1 VSSSPD
7 VARVREFHLVRLG
20 LIVAGSLVVL
30 AAIGYGVAYTIVG
43 NGLPPN
49 TTVSGASFNNV
60 AVGRMSEAAATAK
73 VAAAVGPRATA
84 PMTLTVAG
92 QAFALDPATSGL
104 TVDPA
109 SAVATSRR
117 RDATPAGL
125 WKALFAHPK
134 LTLAVSVDTAKLGTA
149 VTAINAKIVG
159 GGHDGSIVFHGATPV
174 AIAPVTGLAI
184 QHDQAVA
191 VIKAAYLTSTAPVAL
206 PVETIQPSVTAAAV
220 QQALTTIAQPA
231 VAAPIAVVAGSNSVQ
246 VSPAVI
252 AANLTFRS
260 SGGALVP
267 VLNSDGIVSTIGTSA
282 FASLQTPSKDA
293 SFDVKSGTPVLVP
306 SVEGGTADLSNLG
319 SSIAAVL
326 TQPAPRTVTV
336 PAMGVDPAFTT
347 ADAEKLGVKEM
358 VSTFTTHHPCCASRV
373 TNIHTI
379 ANIVDGAIV
388 MPGATFSLNKFV
400 GQRDTARGFVEA
412 PEIEDGLFE
421 DSVGGGVS
429 QFATTLYNAV
439 FFAGLK
445 DIEHH
450 PHSYYISRYPA
461 GREATVSWPSPNL
474 IFQNNEPTAIVITTS
489 YTGTSLTVTFWGTK
503 YYDVTSTSSARY
515 APTTTGTVYN
525 PRPDCEASTGEPGFQ
540 IDVTQ
545 TLSQNGVVVKV
556 NNLHTKYDPEPIII
570 CGPSPSPTPGGSGP
584 PSGTPSPGTPTT
596 GIPTTGT
603 PTTGTPPSTSPSAK
617 PSAKPTH

>member
-1 VSSSPD
+1 MSSSTNA
-7 VARVREFHLVRLG
+7 ARVRSLHLLRIS
-20 LIVAGSLVVL
+20 LISAGSLVVL
-30 AAIGYGVAYTIVG
+30 AAIAYGVAYAIVG
-43 NGLPPN
+43 SGVLPN
-49 TTVSGASFNNV
+49 TTVSGPSLSDV
-60 AVGRMSEAAATAK
+60 SVGRMSPAAATAK
-73 VAAAVGPRATA
+73 VAAAIGPRASA
-84 PMTLTVAG
+84 PMTLTVSG

-109 SAVATSRR
+109 SALAARGH
-117 RDATPAGL
+117 RDPTPVGL
-125 WKALFAHPK
+125 WKALFAHPR
-134 LTLAVSVDTAKLGTA
+134 LSLAASVDTAKLSTA
-149 VTAINAKIVG
+149 VTALNSKIVG
-159 GGHDGSIVFHGATPV
+159 GGHDGGIEFHGATPV

-184 QHDQAVA
+184 DHDRAVA
-191 VIKAAYLTSTAPVAL
+191 AIKAAYLTSTAPVAL

-220 QQALTTIAQPA
+220 QRALTTIAQPA
-231 VAAPIAVVAGSNSVQ
+231 VASPITLTAGSNSVQ
-246 VSPAVI
+246 VTPAVI
-252 AANLTFRS
+252 AANLTFRAS
-260 SGGALVP
+260 DGALVP
-267 VLNSDGIVSTIGTSA
+267 VLNSEGIEAAVGSSA

-293 SFDVKSGTPVLVP
+293 SFDVRSGTPVLIP
-306 SVEGGTADLSNLG
+306 SVEGGTADLSKLG
-319 SSIAAVL
+319 ASISAVL
-326 TQPAPRTVTV
+326 TQPAPRTIAV
-336 PAMGVDPAFTT
+336 PAKGVDPAFTT

-379 ANIVDGAIV
+379 ANIVNGAIV
-388 MPGATFSLNKFV
+388 MPGATFSLNQFV
-400 GQRDTARGFVEA
+400 GQRDTKRGFVVA
-412 PEIEDGLFE
+412 PEIQDGLFE

-489 YTGTSLTVTFWGTK
+489 YTGTSVTVTFWGTK

-515 APTTTGTVYN
+515 APTKAGIVYN
-525 PRPDCEASTGEPGFQ
+525 PRPDCEAATEEDGFQ

-545 TLSQNGVVVKV
+545 TLSQNGVPVQV
-556 NNLHTKYDPEPIII
+556 NHLHTKYDAEPTII

-584 PSGTPSPGTPTT
+584 PTPGAPTPGAPTGTPSVT
-596 GIPTTGT
+596 
-603 PTTGTPPSTSPSAK
+603 PSTSPSAK
-617 PSAKPTH
+617 PSSKPTH

>member
-1 VSSSPD
+1 VSSSTL
-7 VARVREFHLVRLG
+7 ATRVRSLHLLRIA
-20 LIVAGSLVVL
+20 LIAAGSLVVL
-30 AAIGYGVAYTIVG
+30 AAIGYGVAYAIVG
-43 NGLPPN
+43 SGVLPN
-49 TTVSGASFNNV
+49 TTVSGPSLGDV
-60 AVGRMSEAAATAK
+60 SVGRMSPAAATAK
-73 VAAAVGPRATA
+73 VAAAIEPRASA
-84 PMTLTVAG
+84 PITLTVSG
-92 QAFALDPATSGL
+92 QAFALDPAVSGL

-109 SAVATSRR
+109 AAVATGGR

-125 WKALFAHPK
+125 WKALFAHPRLK
-134 LTLAVSVDTAKLGTA
+134 LAVAVDSAKLGAA
-149 VTAINAKIVG
+149 VTALNSKIVG
-159 GGHDGSIVFHGATPV
+159 GGHDGAVVFHGTTPT
-174 AIAPVTGLAI
+174 AIAPVTGIAI
-184 QHDQAVA
+184 SHDQAVA
-191 VIKAAYLTSTAPVAL
+191 AIKAAYLTSTAPVVL

-220 QQALTTIAQPA
+220 QIALTTVAQPA
-231 VAAPIAVVAGSNSVQ
+231 VASPITLVVGTNTVQ

-252 AANLTFRS
+252 AANLTFQP
-260 SGGALVP
+260 SGGVLVP
-267 VLNSDGIVSTIGTSA
+267 VLNSQGIEDAVGSTA

-306 SVEGGTADLSNLG
+306 SVEGGTADLSKLG
-319 SSIAAVL
+319 SSISAVL
-326 TQPAPRTVTV
+326 TQPAPRTIIV
-336 PAMGVDPAFTT
+336 PAKGVDPAFTT
-347 ADAEKLGVKEM
+347 ADAQKLGVKEM

-379 ANIVDGAIV
+379 ANIVNGAIV

-400 GQRDTARGFVEA
+400 GQRDTKRGFVVA
-412 PEIEDGLFE
+412 PEIQDGLFE

-439 FFAGLK
+439 FFAGIK
-445 DIEHH
+445 DITHT

-525 PRPDCEASTGEPGFQ
+525 PRPDCEASAGEGGFQ
-540 IDVTQ
+540 IDITQ
-545 TLSQNGVVVKV
+545 TLSQNGVVVNV
-556 NNLHTKYDPEPIII
+556 NHIHTKYQPEPIII
-570 CGPSPSPTPGGSGP
+570 CGPSPSPSPGGSGP
-584 PSGTPSPGTPTT
+584 PTGTPSPGTS
-596 GIPTTGT
+596 TGT
-603 PTTGTPPSTSPSAK
+603 PSATPSKS

>member
-1 VSSSPD
+1 
-7 VARVREFHLVRLG
+7 
-20 LIVAGSLVVL
+20 
-30 AAIGYGVAYTIVG
+30 IVG
-43 NGLPPN
+43 SGVLPN
-49 TTVSGASFNNV
+49 TTVSGPALADV
-60 AVGRMSEAAATAK
+60 AIGRMSPAAATTK
-73 VAAAVGPRATA
+73 VAASIRPRASA
-84 PMTLTVAG
+84 PITLTVSG

-109 SAVATSRR
+109 AALVARGR
-117 RDATPAGL
+117 RDPTPAGL

-134 LTLAVSVDTAKLGTA
+134 LNLAVAVDNAKLGAA
-149 VTAINAKIVG
+149 VTALNSKIVG
-159 GGHDGSIVFHGATPV
+159 GGHDGGIEFHGATPV

-184 QHDQAVA
+184 EHDQAVA
-191 VIKAAYLTSTAPVAL
+191 AIKAAYLMSTAPVAL
-206 PVETIQPSVTAAAV
+206 PVETVQPSVSAAAV

-231 VAAPIAVVAGSNSVQ
+231 VASPITLAAGPNSVQ

-252 AANLTFRS
+252 AANLTFRA

-267 VLNSDGIVSTIGTSA
+267 VLNTEGIEASVGSTA

-293 SFDVKSGTPVLVP
+293 SFDVSSGTPVLVP
-306 SVEGGTADLSNLG
+306 SVEGGTADISKLG
-319 SSIAAVL
+319 ASISAVL
-326 TQPAPRTVTV
+326 TQPAPRTITV
-336 PAMGVDPAFTT
+336 PAKGVDPAFTT
-347 ADAEKLGVKEM
+347 ADAQKLGIKEM
-358 VSTFTTHHPCCASRV
+358 VSTFTTHHPCCAARV

-412 PEIEDGLFE
+412 PEIQDGLFE

-439 FFAGLK
+439 FFAGIK
-445 DIEHH
+445 DITHT

-474 IFQNNEPTAIVITTS
+474 IFQNNEPTAIIITTS

-515 APTTTGTVYN
+515 APTKAGIVYN
-525 PRPDCEASTGEPGFQ
+525 SRPDCEAATEEDGFQ

-545 TLSQNGVVVKV
+545 TLSQNGVAVQI
-556 NNLHTKYDPEPIII
+556 NHLHTKYDAEPTII
-570 CGPSPSPTPGGSGP
+570 CGPSPSPTPGGSAP
-584 PSGTPSPGTPTT
+584 PGTAPPGVPTGTPSVTP
-596 GIPTTGT
+596 
-603 PTTGTPPSTSPSAK
+603 SKSPSAK
-617 PSAKPTH
+617 PSSKPSH

>member
-1 VSSSPD
+1 MRPARWSSS
-7 VARVREFHLVRLG
+7 R
-20 LIVAGSLVVL
+20 
-30 AAIGYGVAYTIVG
+30 AIGYGVAYAIVG
-43 NGLPPN
+43 DGVLPN
-49 TTVSGASFNNV
+49 TTVSGQALDDVS
-60 AVGRMSEAAATAK
+60 VGRMSPAAATAK
-73 VAAAVGPRATA
+73 VAAAIGPRAQA

-109 SAVATSRR
+109 AAVASGRR

-125 WKALFAHPK
+125 WKAMFAHPR
-134 LTLAVSVDTAKLGTA
+134 LRLGVSVDTAKLDAA
-149 VTAINAKIVG
+149 VASINAKIVG

-174 AIAPVTGLAI
+174 AIAPVAGIAI
-184 QHDQAVA
+184 SRDQAVA
-191 VIKAAYLTSTAPVAL
+191 AIKAAYLSSTAPVAL
-206 PVETIQPSVTAAAV
+206 PVTSIQPSVTDAAV

-231 VAAPIAVVAGSNSVQ
+231 VASPITLIVGSNSVQ

-252 AANLTFRS
+252 AANLTFQS

-267 VLNSDGIVSTIGTSA
+267 VAEQRRALRTAVGSTA

-293 SFDVKSGTPVLVP
+293 SFDVSTGTPVIVP
-306 SVEGGTADLSNLG
+306 SVEGGTADLSKLG

-326 TQPAPRTVTV
+326 TKPAPRTITV
-336 PAMGVDPAFTT
+336 PAKGVDPAFTT

-358 VSTFTTHHPCCASRV
+358 VSTFTTHYPCCASRV

-379 ANIVDGAIV
+379 ANIVNGAIV

-400 GQRDTARGFVEA
+400 GPRDTKRGFVEA
-412 PEIEDGLFE
+412 PMIEDGLFE

-439 FFAGLK
+439 FFAGIK
-445 DIEHH
+445 DITHQ

-461 GREATVSWPSPNL
+461 GREATVSYPDPNL
-474 IFQNNEPTAIVITTS
+474 IFQNDEPTAIVITTS

-515 APTTTGTVYN
+515 DPTTTGTVYN
-525 PRPDCEASTGEPGFQ
+525 PRPDCEASSGEGGFQ
-540 IDVTQ
+540 IDITQ

-556 NNLHTKYDPEPIII
+556 NHLHTKYDPEPIII

-584 PSGTPSPGTPTT
+584 PTATPTA
-596 GIPTTGT
+596 GAPTAT
-603 PTTGTPPSTSPSAK
+603 PSTSPSAK
-617 PSAKPTH
+617 PTH